1 MNAELEKWMDVWA
14 KAQEQGIFPETPKEQ
29 EVNPQQYQ
37 TDYFGNVRAAA
48 LGSDKNREILSECDA
63 KYWNQ
68 LYKRTKGEVVTE
80 EAKPTTEQTSKVKG
94 VGTEEP
100 LASEP
105 QGKLR
110 DVPSKDDLGTKAA
123 ELGNSANPIYP
134 STRGEDQ
141 RKHVTPEW
149 ADGKGLRELVYMKH
163 NLYNLEVKINS
174 NPKFGAYGPEAP
186 EIKKIQGQIDEL
198 KYKIDELS
206 NSLSPDF
213 VQDENS

>member
-1 MNAELEKWMDVWA
+1 MNAELEKWMDVWE
-14 KAQEQGIFPETPKEQ
+14 KAQEKGIFPETPKEQ
-29 EVNPQQYQ
+29 EINPQVYQ
-37 TDYFGNVRAAA
+37 TDYFGNVRSPA
-48 LGSDKNREILSECDA
+48 LGSDKNHAMLNECDT
-63 KYWNQ
+63 KYWKQ
-68 LYKRTKGEVVTE
+68 VCKLAKGE
-80 EAKPTTEQTSKVKG
+80 KLDEQTSKIDG
-94 VGTEEP
+94 IGSEEP

-110 DVPSKDDLGTKAA
+110 DVPTKADLGVKAA
-123 ELGNSANPIYP
+123 ELGNTANPVEPP
-134 STRGEDQ
+134 SRGDDS

-174 NPKFGAYGPEAP
+174 NPKFGAYGEDVP

-198 KYKIDELS
+198 KHKIDELS

-213 VQDENS
+213 IQDELS